1 MRTDG
6 GSREDGLTGL
16 AMFHVKHRVVQRY
29 AIHDFC
35 RSISANIS
43 FAVKNRMFVPICR
56 RCRCRTSVP
65 IMKFVPIVYLRVL
78 LVDSNSLPENRS
90 ECAARDTRWF
100 AYLLRIVLL
109 HWWVKYID
117 AG

>member
-43 FAVKNRMFVPICR
+43 FAVKNR
-56 RCRCRTSVP
+56 
-65 IMKFVPIVYLRVL
+65 
-78 LVDSNSLPENRS
+78 S